1 MRVQQRLLAA
11 LTLAPSFSPYAPK
24 QIALWECVIRA
35 IRSGRL
41 WLNLPASRAAKIAK
55 NVR

>member
-11 LTLAPSFSPYAPK
+11 LTLAPSFSPYAPR
-24 QIALWECVIRA
+24 QIALWECVIRT